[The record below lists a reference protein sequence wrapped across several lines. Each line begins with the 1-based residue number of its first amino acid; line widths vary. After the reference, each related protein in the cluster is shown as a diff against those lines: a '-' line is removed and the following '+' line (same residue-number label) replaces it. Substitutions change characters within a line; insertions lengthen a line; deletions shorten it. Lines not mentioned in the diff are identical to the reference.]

1 MLKQLQF
8 WILCSLGAAC
18 LLAVGVN
25 MALASVDQGLR
36 LRVSQRAQLIEQG
49 ATVAG
54 LYRQMVQAL
63 AQLSVRNH
71 DPRLQAVLARQGLH
85 VKVQPGAGGA
95 AGLSAPPPAPAGA
108 VGHSGAHHE

>member
-1 MLKQLQF
+1 MLKRLQF
-8 WILCSLGAAC
+8 WILCTLGAAC

-25 MALASVDQGLR
+25 MALASADQGLR
-36 LRVSQRAQLIEQG
+36 LRVAQRAQLIEQG

-71 DPRLQAVLARQGLH
+71 DPRLQAVLARQGLQ
-85 VKVQPGAGGA
+85 VRVQPAVAGPLGGRA
-95 AGLSAPPPAPAGA
+95 AAPAPAGA
-108 VGHSGAHHE
+108 GGHRGAHHE